1 MTYCLGAA
9 SPANARTATVARVD
23 AIGLRATSRVE
34 LRLFFTL
41 SQLLLLA
48 CSQRREKYH
57 RITTREHCAQ
67 ASTESRKMSAG
78 PSAAAADSTRS
89 SASSADEP
97 LGDSLTSRSGW
108 LKKKPTSHEKKAWRD
123 AGVQKRFYV
132 SRGLRVE
139 YYDRAPVGEQAGKLK
154 PRGTFDLRNVTS
166 LRPAQPDDPTA
177 PAAALILVVD
187 AHRMTL
193 DFGYKGERDAWL
205 HIWANGVP
213 PEAIPADWEEGVD
226 KFDAKIRRTLL
237 AMEPGGETA
246 RGDTYR
252 GSYAVVRRKG
262 SEGDSEDDDDDDAV
276 APDVFSPLSSKLSS
290 KLASGKE
297 GGRARGVSSG
307 SPSLASLL
315 GSTKLG
321 DSREQIV

>member
-1 MTYCLGAA
+1 MPIVIA
-9 SPANARTATVARVD
+9 
-23 AIGLRATSRVE
+23 
-34 LRLFFTL
+34 
-41 SQLLLLA
+41 
-48 CSQRREKYH
+48 
-57 RITTREHCAQ
+57 TREHCAQ
-67 ASTESRKMSAG
+67 ASTELRKMSAG